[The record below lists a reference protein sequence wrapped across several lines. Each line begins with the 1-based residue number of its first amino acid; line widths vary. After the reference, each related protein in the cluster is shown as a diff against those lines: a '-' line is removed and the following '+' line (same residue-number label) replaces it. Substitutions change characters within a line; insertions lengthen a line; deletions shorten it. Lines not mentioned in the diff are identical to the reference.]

1 MIGRRTVS
9 AAALVAAVFLTGCS
23 DEHST
28 KTGAD
33 RDAHG
38 CIGSAGYKWCAKTNR
53 CERPW
58 ELATKER
65 FEKSEEA
72 FKSFCEGK

>member
-1 MIGRRTVS
+1 MIGKRTVM
-9 AAALVAAVFLTGCS
+9 AAALVAALFANGCS
-23 DEHST
+23 DESNA

-33 RDAHG
+33 KDAHG
-38 CIGSAGYKWCAKTNR
+38 CIASAGYKWCAKTSQ

-58 ELATKER
+58 ELAQKEK

-72 FKSFCEGK
+72 FNGFCGNK

>member
-1 MIGRRTVS
+1 MIPRVTIM
-9 AAALVAAVFLTGCS
+9 AAALAAVLLATGCS
-23 DEHST
+23 DDHSA

-38 CIGSAGYKWCAKTNR
+38 CIASAGYKWCAKTNR

-58 ELATKER
+58 ELAAKEK

-72 FKSFCEGK
+72 FNHFCDN

>member
-1 MIGRRTVS
+1 MIVRRTVS
-9 AAALVAAVFLTGCS
+9 SAALVAAVFLTGCS
-23 DEHST
+23 DERST
-28 KTGAD
+28 VTGAD

-38 CIGSAGYKWCAKTNR
+38 CIASAGYKWCAKTSQ

-58 ELATKER
+58 ELAQKEK

-72 FKSFCEGK
+72 FNGFCGNK